1 MHWESLHGVNLIE
14 WIMHGET
21 WVTIPFGESV
31 RGGKMG
37 HRPMIFATSFS
48 INWVRTQMLKAT
60 VGSLTLAHLISHAEL
75 LETTIPLNLREPLD
89 LALGFPGI
97 LLAL

>member
-1 MHWESLHGVNLIE
+1 
-14 WIMHGET
+14 
-21 WVTIPFGESV
+21 
-31 RGGKMG
+31 
-37 HRPMIFATSFS
+37 
-48 INWVRTQMLKAT
+48 MLKAT

-75 LETTIPLNLREPLD
+75 LEATIPLNLREPLD